1 MIERKYVTR
10 YARDSGVDEL
20 IAERDVVLTY
30 LLHYIQGPLLP
41 NLAFKGGTCLKKTY
55 FGREGRFSMDLDF
68 TAIEKTSQEI
78 QQMCRDTVNDKTYF
92 DIHFQITDENVKD
105 ESYFASVKY
114 QHTWNEGD
122 FELNISCREE
132 PIFGLEKKSIIEES
146 YLTHT
151 EITPFMIPCL
161 VKEELLSEKIR
172 ASYQRTRPRDLY
184 DLYLFSDR
192 PFNKEL
198 VKKSIIIKFWN
209 VHDLFEPK
217 KYFEK
222 ISADRDFTELES
234 FVNHEKIPQKNK
246 LIKAITQRYSFLN
259 TIETPLDEI
268 RLDYRPH
275 KKQAEVRK
283 LIETMRN

>member
-1 MIERKYVTR
+1 MIERKYITR

-30 LLHYIQGPLLP
+30 LLHYIQGPLLS

-68 TAIEKTSQEI
+68 TSIEKTAQEV
-78 QQMCRDTVNDKTYF
+78 QQMCQDSIHGKTYL
-92 DIHFQITDENVKD
+92 DIKFQIIDENVKE
-105 ESYFASVKY
+105 ESYLASVKY

-132 PIFGLEKKSIIEES
+132 PIFRLENIPIIEES
-146 YLTHT
+146 FFKQTGLTS
-151 EITPFMIPCL
+151 FAIPCL

-172 ASYQRTRPRDLY
+172 ASYQRTRSRDLY
-184 DLYLFSDR
+184 DLYLFSAR
-192 PFNKEL
+192 PFNQEI
-198 VKKSIIIKFWN
+198 VKKSVIIKFWN
-209 VHDLFEPK
+209 VHDLFDPK
-217 KYFEK
+217 IYFEK
-222 ISADRDFTELES
+222 ISADMDFTELES
-234 FVNHEKIPQKNK
+234 FVNPDKLPPINK
-246 LIKAITQRYSFLN
+246 MIKAITQRYSFLK

-275 KKQAEVRK
+275 KKQAEIRK
-283 LIETMRN
+283 LLETMRN